1 LENIPKGVGRAA
13 ATIGGFLIFMGM
25 IMLGIFALALFK
37 IIDPNFLVKEEI
49 QITLMLAFLLVGI
62 LDLLSGIIL
71 LTR

>member
-1 LENIPKGVGRAA
+1 LEKIPKGVGRAA
-13 ATIGGFLIFMGM
+13 ATIGGFLILMGM

-37 IIDPNFLVKEEI
+37 IIDPNLLVKEEI
-49 QITLMLAFLLVGI
+49 QTTLMWALLLVGI

>member
-1 LENIPKGVGRAA
+1 MEKIPKGVGRAA
-13 ATIGGFLIFMGM
+13 ATIGGFLILMGM

-37 IIDPNFLVKEEI
+37 IIDPNLLVKEEI
-49 QITLMLAFLLVGI
+49 QTTLMWALLLVGI